1 MAKRRPRH
9 EESPQTKTADLHGY
23 LLEDAPDQRSEAV
36 SGIFEQCRELI
47 GSITAQLLRS
57 RFHQLAEDT
66 IQDAWSD
73 CLSELQARREE
84 FLKVRGERPVLR
96 EMAVAVTMRAVWR
109 LEMRARRERQRLA
122 SAETEEPYSAPELE
136 AVSSLSA
143 IDFHRIF
150 LSAWE
155 RLLALSS
162 SEDQIV
168 LNDVGPLAFF
178 ADDWASVTTPLVPGG
193 TPQRTMTTVVLERRR
208 AARAIV
214 DGILEREL
222 RLEPKIRQR
231 FLRTLLPG

>member
-1 MAKRRPRH
+1 MAKRRTRH
-9 EESPQTKTADLHGY
+9 EEPPQTKTADLHGY
-23 LLEDAPDQRSEAV
+23 LLNNAPVERSEAV

-47 GSITAQLLRS
+47 GNITAQLLRS

-66 IQDAWSD
+66 IQEAWSD
-73 CLSELQARREE
+73 CLSELQARKEE
-84 FLKVRGERPVLR
+84 FLKVRSERPGLR

-109 LEMRARRERQRLA
+109 LEMRARRDRERLA
-122 SAETEEPYSAPELE
+122 NADADESYTTPELE

-155 RLLALSS
+155 RLLTQSS
-162 SEDQIV
+162 TEDQIV

-178 ADDWASVTTPLVPGG
+178 ADDWVSVTAQLLPGEI
-193 TPQRTMTTVVLERRR
+193 PQRTMTTVVLERRS

-214 DGILEREL
+214 DGILETEHHLPPR
-222 RLEPKIRQR
+222 IRQR
-231 FLRTLLPG
+231 FLRTLLR

>member
-1 MAKRRPRH
+1 MVKHRPRH
-9 EESPQTKTADLHGY
+9 EESPQTRTADLHGY
-23 LLEDAPDQRSEAV
+23 LLEDEPDQRSEAV

-47 GSITAQLLRS
+47 GNITAQLLRS

-66 IQDAWSD
+66 IQEAWSD

-84 FLKVRGERPVLR
+84 FLKVRGERPGLR

-109 LEMRARRERQRLA
+109 LEMRARRDRLRLS
-122 SAETEEPYSAPELE
+122 SAEPEEPSSAPELE

-155 RLLALSS
+155 RLLAHSS
-162 SEDQIV
+162 AEDQVV
-168 LNDVGPLAFF
+168 LHDVGPLAFF
-178 ADDWASVTTPLVPGG
+178 ADDWASVTTQPLPGEI
-193 TPQRTMTTVVLERRR
+193 PQRTMTTVVLERRR

-214 DGILEREL
+214 DSILEREL
-222 RLEPKIRQR
+222 CLSPKIRQR
-231 FLRTLLPG
+231 FLRTLLPA